1 MSGRRWF
8 KPLLVLLAVGALI
21 LVGPVQR
28 ALNRDRA
35 ALGLTQAAPL
45 ENAPPVLAFT
55 TVALGGFRG
64 IIANLLWMRTTEL
77 QEQGKYFETAQLADW
92 ITKLQP
98 RFVTI
103 WVYQSWN
110 MVYNISIKF
119 RDPPERWLWV
129 KRGIELLRDQAIVYN
144 PHEGMLYRELGWF
157 FQHKMGYILDDA
169 HMFYKRSWAAEF
181 TEAVGPVQAPF
192 EDLIRPGT
200 EDARTR
206 SRRLRE
212 EFKMNPEAMR
222 DVDARWGPLD
232 WRLPETHAIYWASVG
247 MQQSRRTNDLP
258 FLRRVIY
265 QSLQTAF
272 RRGRVV
278 SGPRGELRDIIPNL
292 DLAAK
297 VSDTYDRMA
306 EEEPQRRDGIGTAHQ
321 NFLKDVVY
329 FLYVYNRRA
338 EAARWFE
345 TLRQRYPGAVDAW
358 VDLDTFAVERV
369 TEQIERSSMDQVRA
383 ILLGTLTTAYVSLA
397 MGETDRYTGYEALA
411 QRVWQKHQAKF
422 ANDQG
427 RVGLPSLGELKQIV
441 LDDLLDAQRG
451 LLPELQAQLRSA
463 LNLPAGTNA
472 PALPQP

>member
-1 MSGRRWF
+1 MNERRWF
-8 KPLLVLLAVGALI
+8 KPRMLLLGAALLAAVA
-21 LVGPVQR
+21 PVQR
-28 ALNRDRA
+28 ALNHDRA
-35 ALGLTQAAPL
+35 ALGLTPTAPL

-64 IIANLLWMRTTEL
+64 IIANLLWMRTSEL

-98 RFVTI
+98 RFVPVWI
-103 WVYQSWN
+103 FQAWN

-119 RDPPERWLWV
+119 RDPAERWPWV

-144 PHEGMLYRELGWF
+144 PHEAMLYRELAWF

-169 HMFYKRSWAAEF
+169 HMFYKRTWAAEF

-192 EDLIRPGT
+192 GELIRPAT
-200 EDARTR
+200 EEARAR

-212 EFKMNPEAMR
+212 QFKMDPEFMR
-222 DVDARWGPLD
+222 EVDARWGPLD

-247 MQQSRRTNDLP
+247 MQRSRQTNDLP

-265 QSLQTAF
+265 QSVQTAF
-272 RRGRVV
+272 RRGRVL
-278 SGPRGELRDIIPNL
+278 SGPRGELREILPNL
-292 DLAAK
+292 DLAARA
-297 VSDTYDRMA
+297 SDTYDRMA
-306 EEEPQRRDGIGTAHQ
+306 EEEPQRREGIGTAHKF
-321 NFLKDVVY
+321 FLKDAVY

-338 EAARWFE
+338 EAARWFD
-345 TLRQRYPGAVDAW
+345 TLRQRYPDAVDAQ
-358 VDLDTFAVERV
+358 VDLDTFAVNRV

-397 MGETDRYTGYEALA
+397 LGETDRYAGYEALA
-411 QRVWQKHQAKF
+411 QRVWQNHHNKF
-422 ANDQG
+422 ATAQG
-427 RVGLPSLGELKQIV
+427 RVGLPPLPELKQIA
-441 LDDLLDAQRG
+441 LNDLLDPQRG

-463 LNLPAGTNA
+463 LNLPPGTNA
-472 PALPQP
+472 PAPPKP